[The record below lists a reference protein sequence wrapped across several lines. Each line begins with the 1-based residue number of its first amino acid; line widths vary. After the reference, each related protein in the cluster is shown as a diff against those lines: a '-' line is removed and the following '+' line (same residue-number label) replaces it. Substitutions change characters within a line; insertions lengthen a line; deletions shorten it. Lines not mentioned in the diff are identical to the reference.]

1 MLLEVVGA
9 RSDVGQPVE
18 GQWLCRPGQNMT
30 MLSTCTVLYGSGD
43 DEEECELEEH
53 MDMVGAG
60 QELLTNCE
68 GSSSVCM
75 QRTV

>member
-1 MLLEVVGA
+1 
-9 RSDVGQPVE
+9 
-18 GQWLCRPGQNMT
+18 MT